1 MFLFLHDSNIKYDRH
16 LHKIKYH
23 FHAYPNFFLF
33 TITVKCYIYII
44 SGSSALLYNPLFFS
58 KVTTIY
64 FFNCYKLYKIQ
75 LCKEKKLYFISS
87 TPISFFKLLT
97 RVFLSIKKVKK
108 NKKKIFS
115 IYKKKKNFFSDFL

>member
-1 MFLFLHDSNIKYDRH
+1 MLLFLHDSNIKYDRR

-23 FHAYPNFFLF
+23 FHAYPNFFVYYYSKML
-33 TITVKCYIYII
+33 YIYII

-75 LCKEKKLYFISS
+75 LCKEKKILYFISS
-87 TPISFFKLLT
+87 TPISFF
-97 RVFLSIKKVKK
+97 
-108 NKKKIFS
+108 N
-115 IYKKKKNFFSDFL
+115 Y